1 MTCSSLTFAGRLSRG
16 RTSEKRH
23 ISPMNVGPAVHCEAG
38 ALRGRARDYAAAT
51 LRNLAL
57 DDENMVAIAQMD
69 AVAPLVAQA

>member
-1 MTCSSLTFAGRLSRG
+1 MRDYILSDVPGVRLRRPTTTNLG
-16 RTSEKRH
+16 
-23 ISPMNVGPAVHCEAG
+23 HCEAG
-38 ALRGRARDYAAAT
+38 ALQGRARDYAAAT

>member
-1 MTCSSLTFAGRLSRG
+1 MRDYLLSDVPGVRLR
-16 RTSEKRH
+16 R
-23 ISPMNVGPAVHCEAG
+23 PAATNLGHCEAG

>member
-1 MTCSSLTFAGRLSRG
+1 MDYSFCPM
-16 RTSEKRH
+16 
-23 ISPMNVGPAVHCEAG
+23 SP
-38 ALRGRARDYAAAT
+38 ARDYAAAT

>member
-1 MTCSSLTFAGRLSRG
+1 MRDYLLSDVPSVRLRLRATTNLG
-16 RTSEKRH
+16 
-23 ISPMNVGPAVHCEAG
+23 HCDAG